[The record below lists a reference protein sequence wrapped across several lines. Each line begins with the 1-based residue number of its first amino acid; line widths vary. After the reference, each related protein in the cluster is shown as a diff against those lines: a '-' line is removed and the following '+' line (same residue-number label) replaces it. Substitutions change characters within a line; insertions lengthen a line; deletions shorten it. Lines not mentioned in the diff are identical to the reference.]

1 MPIPQAGDTQTCA
14 AAPACM
20 SSGEGIA
27 TWVLSVAFAM
37 RRMRHALVEE
47 HVTLSGRLPE
57 FLF

>member
-20 SSGEGIA
+20 SSTEGIA

-37 RRMRHALVEE
+37 RRMRHPALVEE
-47 HVTLSGRLPE
+47 PVTSS
-57 FLF
+57 